1 MGAFLF
7 DKQIFVSNIKKNYN
21 IMEILE
27 SLQEGVY
34 VLLVTKPGVLI
45 KGTVKSVSKE
55 KKMVTLEEDESTKR
69 VEFLQSGNGAVY
81 RAKTVEVDFDFIGA
95 IGIDPT

>member
-1 MGAFLF
+1 
-7 DKQIFVSNIKKNYN
+7 
-21 IMEILE
+21 MEILE

-34 VLLVTKPGVLI
+34 VLLVTKSGLLI
-45 KGTVKSVSKE
+45 KGTVKNVSKE
-55 KKMVTLEEDESTKR
+55 KKIVTLEKEEDEER

-81 RAKTVEVDFDFIGA
+81 TAKTVEVDFDFIGA